1 MIQGKTPLPLVEH
14 IAIAVT
20 CFDSGNKK
28 IPLAEIS
35 QEWASLAKQ
44 VRVYVVTNSPEN
56 SDIREFVSKNSNLDI
71 VVATPNLVGHP
82 YLLTWIHR
90 EIFRRD
96 FEEGA
101 VSHFLYLEDDICFG
115 RENLEYF
122 LENEEALREFRLFP
136 GFLRYEVDDAGTQF
150 ATDVLRTE
158 SVQLLPRVIKNSRY
172 LFLNLRNPYQGMYL
186 MSRALFAEFVA
197 SDSFTPDGGRWDI
210 REQAAAGLTFERVP
224 QDCFSRN
231 FVGYIPGEG
240 FDSRCM
246 IHHVSNRYAKDK
258 DSRLASIPVSQVIE
272 SHTPSLQRRFRE
284 FTSGFRFRINK
295 QALRKK
301 PVWKVDQTAGV
312 WTNESSG
319 IFD

>member
-1 MIQGKTPLPLVEH
+1 MTQAKTQPPLVEH
-14 IAIAVT
+14 MAIAVT
-20 CFDSGNKK
+20 CFDAGNKK

-35 QEWASLAKQ
+35 QEWASLAKR
-44 VRVYVVTNSPEN
+44 VRVYVVTNNPEN

-71 VVATPNLVGHP
+71 VVATPNLIGHP
-82 YLLTWIHR
+82 YLYTWIHR
-90 EIFRRD
+90 ELFRRD

-101 VSHFLYLEDDICFG
+101 VSHFLYLEDDIRFG
-115 RENLEYF
+115 RDNLEYF
-122 LENEEALREFRLFP
+122 LENEEALGKFGLFP

-150 ATDVLRTE
+150 ATDVLRPE

-186 MSRALFAEFVA
+186 MSRSLFTEFVA
-197 SDSFTPDGGRWDI
+197 SDAFTPDEGRWGI
-210 REQAAAGLTFERVP
+210 RERAAAGLTFEKVP

-231 FVGYIPGEG
+231 FVGYVLGEG

-258 DSRLASIPVSQVIE
+258 GSRWASIPVSQVIE
-272 SHTPSLQRRFRE
+272 SETSSRQRRFQE
-284 FTSGFRFRINK
+284 FRSGFRFRINK

-301 PVWKVDQTAGV
+301 PVWEVDQTAGV
-312 WTNESSG
+312 
-319 IFD
+319 

>member
-1 MIQGKTPLPLVEH
+1 MTARLERPLVDYL
-14 IAIAVT
+14 ALAVT
-20 CFDSGNKK
+20 CFDSGDKK

-35 QEWASLAKQ
+35 QEWASLAKR
-44 VRVYVVTNSPEN
+44 VRVYVVTNNAEN
-56 SDIREFVSKNSNLDI
+56 SDIREFVSNNSNLDV

-82 YLLTWIHR
+82 YLYTWIHR
-90 EIFRRD
+90 ELFRRD

-101 VSHFLYLEDDICFG
+101 VSHFLYLEDDIRFG

-122 LENEEALREFRLFP
+122 LENEEALREFGLFP
-136 GFLRYEVDDAGTQF
+136 GFLRYELDDAGTQF
-150 ATDVLRTE
+150 ATDVLRSE
-158 SVQLLPRVIKNSRY
+158 SVQLLPRVIKNPQY

-186 MSRALFAEFVA
+186 MSRALFSEFVA
-197 SDSFTPDGGRWDI
+197 SDAFTPDEGRWGI
-210 REQAAAGLTFERVP
+210 RERAAAGLTFEKVP

-258 DSRLASIPVSQVIE
+258 GSRWASIPVRQVIE
-272 SHTPSLQRRFRE
+272 SDKPSLQRRLQEFR
-284 FTSGFRFRINK
+284 SGFHFRINK

-301 PVWKVDQTAGV
+301 PVWKIDQTAGV
-312 WTNESSG
+312 
-319 IFD
+319 